1 MINQWIMQYFSKKK
15 SLFSKH
21 GLKEPNI
28 RFAMCLLCVAFYF
41 TSNMVNAS
49 NNSLQRLKAFSLE
62 DLATVDVSILGKKAQ
77 KLVDVPAAV
86 YILTAKQISQS
97 GATNIPDLLR
107 LVPGLHVAQLDANK
121 WVVSS
126 RGFSSR
132 ITNKLL
138 VMIDGRSVYSPLF
151 GGVTWDQQNLM
162 LEDIKQIEVIR
173 GPGSSA
179 WGANAVNGVINIIS
193 KHSRDTQGSLVS
205 TLVGSEKTIVSL
217 RQGGKLSDT
226 GSYRVYAKHREHDDS
241 VFLDGTDATDGW
253 NDVQLGF
260 RMDWQL
266 AKNEQ
271 LTFQGDLYEGDL
283 SERLS
288 VPSLDTPAFTR
299 IQEDNIDISGFNV
312 LARWTK
318 KYAKGVSNELQ
329 MYFDHTE
336 RSQWIVE
343 DERDIFDIDY
353 KHSFEAVGKHALM
366 LGAGYR
372 YTHDSLPTGDF
383 FSGQVR
389 LFTPENK
396 SDHLFSAF
404 IQDDITL
411 QDDKWWLTLGTKIEQ
426 NQYTGIEFQPSM
438 RLRWSLTDR
447 QLLWGSVSRSV
458 RTPSRAE
465 TDSFV
470 LLDVISAGPPPI
482 GLALQGSRDLDS
494 ESLTAL
500 ELGYRYHL
508 NQQFIVDVALFYQDY
523 DKLISYD
530 QAGLTPAPEPTPALA
545 QLAIIGNKMEGASYG
560 VEVTT
565 VWTPNAKFNLTA
577 NYSYLEL
584 DISPK
589 NSSTD
594 ISSESQE
601 GLSPQ
606 HQFNISSNYQL
617 NDKVKLNL
625 IGRYVG
631 ELSESNIDSYAEIDS
646 SIQWQL
652 SDTVNL
658 AVVARNLLNDKH
670 QEAKPSVFPTAET
683 EVEREIFIKLDWF
696 F

>member
-1 MINQWIMQYFSKKK
+1 MKSFRNKR
-15 SLFSKH
+15 SLFSKQ
-21 GLKEPNI
+21 GLKEPNT
-28 RFAMCLLCVAFYF
+28 RFAMCLLGLAFCF
-41 TSNMVNAS
+41 TSSMA
-49 NNSLQRLKAFSLE
+49 NNSNLQRLKAFSLE
-62 DLATVDVSILGKKAQ
+62 DLATIDVSILGKNTQ
-77 KLVDVPAAV
+77 KLLDVPAAV

-107 LVPGLHVAQLDANK
+107 LVPGLQVAQLDANK
-121 WVVSS
+121 WMVSS
-126 RGFSSR
+126 RGFSNR
-132 ITNKLL
+132 MTNKLL

-151 GGVTWDQQNLM
+151 GGVNWEQQNLM

-193 KHSRDTQGSLVS
+193 KHSRDTQGGLIS

-226 GSYRVYAKHREHDDS
+226 ASYRVYAKHREHDDS

-253 NDVQLGF
+253 DDVQLGF

-266 AKNEQ
+266 TKNEQ
-271 LTFQGDLYEGDL
+271 LTLQGDLYKGDL

-288 VPSLDTPAFTR
+288 VPSFDTPTFTR
-299 IQEDNIDISGFNV
+299 IQEDSIDISGFNV

-318 KYAKGVSNELQ
+318 KYTKGASNELQ
-329 MYFDHTE
+329 IYFDHTE
-336 RSQWIVE
+336 RSQWVVD

-353 KHSFEAVGKHALM
+353 KHSFEKMGQHALM

-372 YTHDSLPTGDF
+372 YTHDSLPTRDLYG
-383 FSGQVR
+383 GQVWI
-389 LFTPENK
+389 FTPENK

-411 QDDKWWLTLGTKIEQ
+411 QDNQWWLTLGTKVEQ
-426 NQYTGIEFQPSM
+426 NQYTGLEFQPSM
-438 RLRWSLTDR
+438 RLRWRLTDS
-447 QLLWGSVSRSV
+447 QLLWGSISRSV

-470 LLDVISAGPPPI
+470 LLDVISAGPPPV
-482 GLALQGSRDLDS
+482 GLAVQGSRDLDA
-494 ESLTAL
+494 ESLTAI

-508 NQQFIVDVALFYQDY
+508 NQQLIVDVALFYQDY
-523 DKLISYD
+523 DKLISFD
-530 QAGLTPAPEPTPALA
+530 QSGLTAAPNPIPAVA
-545 QLAIIGNKMEGASYG
+545 QLAILGNKMEGASYG
-560 VEVTT
+560 VELTT
-565 VWTPNAKFNLTA
+565 VWTPNAMFNLTA

-594 ISSESQE
+594 ISSERQE

-631 ELSESNIDSYAEIDS
+631 ELSDSNIDSYAEIDS

-658 AVVARNLLNDKH
+658 ALVARNLLHDKH
-670 QEAKPSVFPTAET
+670 QEASPTFFPTAET
-683 EVEREIFIKLDWF
+683 QVEREIFIKLDWLF
-696 F
+696 